1 MNKTRSMIAALAAT
15 LALAAA
21 PAGAQTQAEWDGL
34 VRVQSQNADAVFLA
48 PGADFRS
55 YTKVMIDPTEASF
68 RQNWVRDYNRDIRGV
83 SGRITDVD
91 AQRALEAIQSGFH
104 EEFTEAYTRA
114 GYQVVTT
121 PGPDVLR
128 LRTGVLNISVAAPDV
143 GSAGRRNTYAED
155 AGAAT
160 LFVEAR
166 DSMTGAI
173 LGRAVDGR
181 VIDDDSTIRWR
192 TRASNRAD
200 FSRAFRHWA
209 DLSVEGLNR
218 LRTATPVPAA
228 APVS

>member
-48 PGADFRS
+48 PGADFRP

-91 AQRALEAIQSGFH
+91 AQRALETIQSGFH

-121 PGPDVLR
+121 PGADVLR